1 MKTIR
6 ANLGRASSPVGG
18 IAAKLREKAPLM
30 TETYVAYAATQQL
43 MKECTR
49 HADYTIPQA
58 MEKDGEIP
66 RDETGAHLG
75 VSDSWWFKGG
85 NSTWNVKTGD

>member
-1 MKTIR
+1 
-6 ANLGRASSPVGG
+6 
-18 IAAKLREKAPLM
+18 M

-58 MEKDGEIP
+58 LEKNGEIP

-85 NSTWNVKTGD
+85 IFLKPARVQYTDKCRARP

>member
-1 MKTIR
+1 
-6 ANLGRASSPVGG
+6 
-18 IAAKLREKAPLM
+18 M

-49 HADYTIPQA
+49 HADYTIPA
-58 MEKDGEIP
+58 ALEKGQEIP

-75 VSDSWWFKGG
+75 TSDSWWFKGKRIT
-85 NSTWNVKTGD
+85 SYM

>member
-1 MKTIR
+1 VSI
-6 ANLGRASSPVGG
+6 PVDTNKGSALRG

-30 TETYVAYAATQQL
+30 TETYVAYAASQQL

-49 HADYTIPQA
+49 HADYTVPQA
-58 MEKDGEIP
+58 LEKNGEIP

-75 VSDSWWFKGG
+75 VSESWWFKGR
-85 NSTWNVKTGD
+85 SSGDAHACTAY

>member
-1 MKTIR
+1 MDSVPINHT
-6 ANLGRASSPVGG
+6 GSPLRG

-58 MEKDGEIP
+58 LEKNEELP

-75 VSDSWWFKGG
+75 LSESWWFKG
-85 NSTWNVKTGD
+85 KT